1 MVNLKSLVLILKKE
15 NEILKKTKNFN
26 FVAKLLGS
34 KAPNEIRS
42 QQGKVLFEKNK
53 IRLQLNKAY
62 NYKYM
67 LVSRDTT
74 TKNQEMF
81 GMTIYPRA
89 ERDIAKSRKLIE
101 KRKGFSTDIYGGYT
115 GTAAAYMAIVRIN
128 KTKSSQYK
136 VIAVPMTKRAILNKA
151 EKEGNY
157 EKILKQILSPSI
169 LYNDKGKRKAGVIS
183 FDIIKGKVPYNQ
195 VVQDGNKKFLLKSAI
210 YLCNAKQLVLS
221 EEAMRVITGHWLDSD
236 KQDQELLDVYDEIL
250 EKIDRYLPLFDIRDF
265 RNKLHKGRE
274 KFLKLNAE
282 DKFKAIIQ
290 ILKGLHDNSD
300 TGELKDIGITVPFG
314 QLQNNSGITL
324 SSDTILVYQSP
335 TGLFEKRVKISSL

>member
-1 MVNLKSLVLILKKE
+1 M
-15 NEILKKTKNFN
+15 
-26 FVAKLLGS
+26 
-34 KAPNEIRS
+34 
-42 QQGKVLFEKNK
+42 
-53 IRLQLNKAY
+53 LN
-62 NYKYM
+62 
-67 LVSRDTT
+67 
-74 TKNQEMF
+74 
-81 GMTIYPRA
+81 P
-89 ERDIAKSRKLIE
+89 
-101 KRKGFSTDIYGGYT
+101 
-115 GTAAAYMAIVRIN
+115 
-128 KTKSSQYK
+128 
-136 VIAVPMTKRAILNKA
+136 
-151 EKEGNY
+151 
-157 EKILKQILSPSI
+157 
-169 LYNDKGKRKAGVIS
+169 
-183 FDIIKGKVPYNQ
+183 
-195 VVQDGNKKFLLKSAI
+195 GNKKFLLKSAI